1 MVSVLPPA
9 LTAAPASRHPRL
21 SFRLSRFVSFP
32 GGVTLTGERSETYFL
47 LKTTAFSSLVAMYI
61 KHTLLLVP
69 GPGGTPSRG
78 RRRRNR
84 RRKPSCTSRRRWA
97 EEAGS
102 AGRSRRTRSRRYEAH
117 ASRVPSWQPRYSAP
131 GPLPSQS
138 PSEARPPKETGQ
150 VVSTRLY
157 SVPLIPRVPT
167 HARGGSPHPWRP
179 WHSTASPTQ
188 ASWAPFAANSR
199 APRSGR
205 SPRGTRPTG

>member
-61 KHTLLLVP
+61 KHTFLLVP

-84 RRKPSCTSRRRWA
+84 RRKPSCTSRRTSWA
-97 EEAGS
+97 IK
-102 AGRSRRTRSRRYEAH
+102 RR
-117 ASRVPSWQPRYSAP
+117 
-131 GPLPSQS
+131 
-138 PSEARPPKETGQ
+138 EARAAVGAVRILGAGAA
-150 VVSTRLY
+150 VVGAWE
-157 SVPLIPRVPT
+157 SVKV
-167 HARGGSPHPWRP
+167 
-179 WHSTASPTQ
+179 
-188 ASWAPFAANSR
+188 
-199 APRSGR
+199 
-205 SPRGTRPTG
+205 

>member
-61 KHTLLLVP
+61 KHTFLLVP

-84 RRKPSCTSRRRWA
+84 RRKPSCTSRRTSTWA
-97 EEAGS
+97 TEAGKRGPQS
-102 AGRSRRTRSRRYEAH
+102 AQSADCTLGAGAAVVGEGVGRVVETR
-117 ASRVPSWQPRYSAP
+117 
-131 GPLPSQS
+131 PL
-138 PSEARPPKETGQ
+138 ARPPKG
-150 VVSTRLY
+150 
-157 SVPLIPRVPT
+157 
-167 HARGGSPHPWRP
+167 
-179 WHSTASPTQ
+179 TQ
-188 ASWAPFAANSR
+188 TTSLDAAV
-199 APRSGR
+199 A
-205 SPRGTRPTG
+205 